1 MSVEVPRPRRGRWV
15 CGFALALVALLGGCG
30 QANNNRPSNKP
41 TVTFIGWGPATLR
54 ELSAD
59 QNVID
64 RFTRETGIR
73 VDFIAG
79 PESMTDRL
87 DLYRKYFARK
97 SATPDVYYVDV
108 VWPAVLADDVI
119 DLNPFLKEEAKQLL
133 GPLVQD
139 NIVNGKLT
147 SVPFNTEIGLLYYR
161 ADLLAK
167 YGYRHPPATW
177 DELEKMAERIQAG
190 ERAAGNRDFWGYV
203 WQGAA
208 YEGLTCNA
216 LEWQASYGGGRIIE
230 PNGVISVNNPRTVQA
245 LKKVRSWIGRISP
258 PSVLAFKE
266 QDSRNVWNA
275 GNAAFTRDWV
285 WRQYKGELL
294 DPSLKDK
301 IGIASLPA
309 GPAGHAGALGGQSLA
324 ISRYSA
330 HPEAAVALVK
340 FLISHETQMNLWTMH
355 AMLST
360 RRDFYED
367 PGTLQQRP
375 PIAQLWADLE
385 SAAVSRPSVATGK
398 KYDDVS
404 RAYFTSVHSAL
415 AGEVEAERAMA
426 DLESKL
432 EQITG
437 MKAGPTEA
445 RPAVH

>member
-1 MSVEVPRPRRGRWV
+1 MRGEVLRHRRSLGL
-15 CGFALALVALLGGCG
+15 FLLLMLLGGC
-30 QANNNRPSNKP
+30 QKATNDRDSK
-41 TVTFIGWGPATLR
+41 TSAVTFIGWGPATLR

-87 DLYRKYFARK
+87 DLYRRYFARK
-97 SATPDVYYVDV
+97 SATPDVYYMDI
-108 VWPAVLADDVI
+108 VWPAVIADDVA
-119 DLNPFLKEEAKQLL
+119 DLTPLFGAEAKQLL
-133 GPLVQD
+133 QPLVLAD
-139 NIVNGKLT
+139 TIDGKLT
-147 SVPFNTEIGLLYYR
+147 SIPFNTEIGLLYFR
-161 ADLLAK
+161 ADLLTK

-177 DELEKMAERIQAG
+177 DELEKMSERIQAG
-190 ERAAGNRDFWGYV
+190 ERAAGRRDFWGYV

-230 PNGVISVNNPRTVQA
+230 PSKVISVNNPQTIQA
-245 LKKVRSWIGRISP
+245 LKKVKSWIGKISP
-258 PSVLAFKE
+258 SSVVAFKE

-275 GNAAFTRDWV
+275 GNAAFARDWI

-294 DPSLKDK
+294 EPSLKDK
-301 IGIASLPA
+301 IGIALLPA
-309 GPAGHAGALGGQSLA
+309 GPAGRAGTLGGQSLA
-324 ISRYSA
+324 ISKYSA
-330 HPEAAVALVK
+330 HPQEAAALVK
-340 FLISHETQMNLWTMH
+340 FLTSHDTQMNLWSMH

-367 PGTLQQRP
+367 PRNLQQRP
-375 PIAQLWADLE
+375 QIEQLWKDLE
-385 SAAVSRPSVATGK
+385 NAAVSRPSAAAGK

-404 RAYFTSVHSAL
+404 RAYFTSVHSVL
-415 AGEVEAERAMA
+415 AGEVEADKAMA
-426 DLESKL
+426 ELELKL

-437 MKAGPTEA
+437 MKPGPVEAVGAG
-445 RPAVH
+445 H